1 MKLKKV
7 NEKLTND
14 LKNLS
19 EELNRTLEKVKM
31 KQKQNTE
38 SEALKSIIYIYSINT
53 YIEDKIYSSRQRII
67 KLRGIYQILSKR
79 D

>member
-1 MKLKKV
+1 MNIMKLKKV

-19 EELNRTLEKVKM
+19 EELNRTLEKVKV

-38 SEALKSIIYIYSINT
+38 SETLKSIIYIYS
-53 YIEDKIYSSRQRII
+53 KIFSSRQRIV
-67 KLRGIYQILSKR
+67 KLRRIYQILSKR